1 MALSIELL
9 DKSQHNSRTF
19 DCGKDGM
26 NVFIR
31 QFAVKNQKLGIS
43 RTWVFADSG
52 SLKKEIAAYFTLAM
66 QTVEPSDLHSD
77 EKLPNYPTSVVLL
90 ARIAVDKRFQG
101 QGLGK
106 RALLVAL
113 AKALQASEQGLPA
126 FAVVLDVLD
135 VLDDDAL
142 QFYQSFDFFQHF
154 CDETHKLFVPMKAV
168 KQLFQ
173 VA

>member
-9 DKSQHNSRTF
+9 DKSQHNSRAF
-19 DCGKDGM
+19 DCSKDNM

-52 SLKKEIAAYFTLAM
+52 SSKKEIAAYFTLAM
-66 QTVEPSDLHSD
+66 QTVEPSDLHSN

-106 RALLVAL
+106 RALLAAL

-135 VLDDDAL
+135 DDAL
-142 QFYQSFDFFQHF
+142 KFYQSFDFFQHF
-154 CDETHKLFVPMKAV
+154 GDETHKLFVPMKAV